1 MGGWNEHYKFNQYK
15 VKLNQ
20 VFDNLD
26 EIIYISSTIDY
37 KKVNILLYKIVQ
49 NFDYYNYYIPPQEE
63 EQEPQVPTSPVQPI
77 PDEPQAPIPP
87 APPAKTQILY
97 GGRVSA
103 LSTEAP
109 EVLLQQGTPPIT
121 QQEPVPPPPK
131 EQPYSSIDTEEMI
144 DIIMKD
150 QEYQDLIA
158 YIDGVQTNIRRKCG
172 NLIEIINPLT
182 EYLND
187 KTIENRLILQDYLK
201 QHEAIKTKLKTIQEN
216 IREINYGIRQKY
228 KIPPRK
234 IKFDVILIPN
244 TIEWEIFKYILN
256 NSTARYHFNRYFY
269 TKQIHVLNGDLSKEN
284 MDEFENKLKKLYND
298 LFVKFNEYIRENKK
312 DKAITDKLKGSL
324 TDTDAEDLVDDTDNP
339 GAMED
344 YPDTQ
349 PIQTLLDMLEEKRGS
364 VSKLFVRPQQ
374 PQQPQRPQQP
384 QQPQQ
389 RPQQQ
394 PYIQQQPQ
402 RPQQP
407 QQPQQRPQQRPQ
419 QPQQRPQ
426 QPKEPIL
433 DQLTEEITEKIKN
446 KKDTA
451 KQNLIEGTKNA
462 KEGVASFITGL
473 SANGKIGNVQDAKEG
488 VTNIMKGFT
497 DKMPGIENAKENF
510 ANLAKGNLGD
520 ASSIIDGFKS
530 KIPGIKNAKENFTN
544 LAKGKLGDASSIMKN
559 MSGKTPD
566 LVDLAKGK
574 FGDASSIMKNMS
586 GKTPDLAN
594 AKDKFANLAKGK
606 FKGLI
611 P

>member
-1 MGGWNEHYKFNQYK
+1 M
-15 VKLNQ
+15 
-20 VFDNLD
+20 
-26 EIIYISSTIDY
+26 
-37 KKVNILLYKIVQ
+37 
-49 NFDYYNYYIPPQEE
+49 
-63 EQEPQVPTSPVQPI
+63 
-77 PDEPQAPIPP
+77 
-87 APPAKTQILY
+87 
-97 GGRVSA
+97 
-103 LSTEAP
+103 
-109 EVLLQQGTPPIT
+109 
-121 QQEPVPPPPK
+121 
-131 EQPYSSIDTEEMI
+131 
-144 DIIMKD
+144 
-150 QEYQDLIA
+150 
-158 YIDGVQTNIRRKCG
+158 
-172 NLIEIINPLT
+172 
-182 EYLND
+182 
-187 KTIENRLILQDYLK
+187 
-201 QHEAIKTKLKTIQEN
+201 KLKFFAVAMPLALMLSACDKQEDKFAGFTAVGTDKKAAKFYLDTNTVKRNRSGWVSFNMVRDLTDGYVIQNAETNCDNRFFTLEGVKYRQDGTSQEKFAAETITLPSDN
-216 IREINYGIRQKY
+216 DNA
-228 KIPPRK
+228 
-234 IKFDVILIPN
+234 DV
-244 TIEWEIFKYILN
+244 
-256 NSTARYHFNRYFY
+256 TALV
-269 TKQIHVLNGDLSKEN
+269 T
-284 MDEFENKLKKLYND
+284 MAC
-298 LFVKFNEYIRENKK
+298 
-312 DKAITDKLKGSL
+312 DKA
-324 TDTDAEDLVDDTDNP
+324 
-339 GAMED
+339 
-344 YPDTQ
+344 
-349 PIQTLLDMLEEKRGS
+349 EEKRGS

-374 PQQPQRPQQP
+374 P
-384 QQPQQ
+384 
-389 RPQQQ
+389 
-394 PYIQQQPQ
+394 QQPQ

>member
-15 VKLNQ
+15 VKLNE

-49 NFDYYNYYIPPQEE
+49 NFDYYNYYIPPPEE
-63 EQEPQVPTSPVQPI
+63 EPEPEVPTSPVPPAPPIPNEPQVPT
-77 PDEPQAPIPP
+77 
-87 APPAKTQILY
+87 PPAKTQILY

-103 LSTEAP
+103 LPTEAP
-109 EVLLQQGTPPIT
+109 ELLLQPQGTSPIT
-121 QQEPVPPPPK
+121 QQEPEQVPPPPK

-158 YIDGVQTNIRRKCG
+158 YIDSVQTNIRRKCG
-172 NLIEIINPLT
+172 NLIEIITPLT

-244 TIEWEIFKYILN
+244 TIEWGIFKYILN

-269 TKQIHVLNGDLSKEN
+269 TKQIHVLNGYLSKEN

-324 TDTDAEDLVDDTDNP
+324 TDTDTEDLVDNTDNP

-374 PQQPQRPQQP
+374 PQ
-384 QQPQQ
+384 

-402 RPQQP
+402 RPQQ
-407 QQPQQRPQQRPQ
+407 QPQ
-419 QPQQRPQ
+419 Q

-497 DKMPGIENAKENF
+497 DKMPGIADAKDKF
-510 ANLAKGNLGD
+510 TDLAKGNLGD

-530 KIPGIKNAKENFTN
+530 KMPGIANAKDKFTD
-544 LAKGKLGDASSIMKN
+544 LAKGNLGDASS
-559 MSGKTPD
+559 
-566 LVDLAKGK
+566 
-574 FGDASSIMKNMS
+574 FMKNMS

-594 AKDKFANLAKGK
+594 AKDKFANIAKGNLGDASSFMKNMSGKTPDLANLAKDK